1 MHPLAPAALLLTL
14 AAPPADTA
22 AVVAVTDAVAPAPVA
37 PAPVAAAPAA
47 AAEPVWQTNLNSAFK
62 LSGETGKPMLV
73 LFGAEWCGYCHKQ
86 DAETLSDPAVR
97 RALAAGFVPVR
108 LDIDANRRAA
118 EILEIETLPQAVILA
133 PNADLLG
140 RAKGFHTV
148 VEFDA
153 ALTAASARLE
163 RNRANA
169 ARAARVAAAPED
181 TTTL

>member
-37 PAPVAAAPAA
+37 PAPVAAAPVA

-97 RALAAGFVPVR
+97 RALAAGSCRSGWTSTP
-108 LDIDANRRAA
+108 
-118 EILEIETLPQAVILA
+118 
-133 PNADLLG
+133 
-140 RAKGFHTV
+140 
-148 VEFDA
+148 
-153 ALTAASARLE
+153 TAAPPRSWRS
-163 RNRANA
+163 RPCR
-169 ARAARVAAAPED
+169 RP
-181 TTTL
+181 